1 MLDTL
6 LDVMLDTLLYSP
18 INMLIVY
25 SCCIILWLVFQSAVN
40 HSFPDNDFMPRNMVD
55 TYGGHEPSWGLLA
68 ALVWPAVA
76 LYLIMRLVL
85 VPFIV
90 IPGGIRRFKGWR
102 DEQNKLKNINVPTF
116 NPPQPKEDK

>member
-1 MLDTL
+1 
-6 LDVMLDTLLYSP
+6 MLDTLLYSP
-18 INMLIVY
+18 INMLIFY

-40 HSFPDNDFMPRNMVD
+40 HSFPNNDFMPRNMVEM
-55 TYGGHEPSWGLLA
+55 YGGHEPSWGLLT
-68 ALVWPAVA
+68 ALVWPAVM

-85 VPFIV
+85 LPFSV